1 MKTVVLIAVLFASNT
16 ALAKPEKKGSEI
28 YTNCR
33 ISQYKLICMV

>member
-1 MKTVVLIAVLFASNT
+1 MKTVVLIAVLLAANT

-33 ISQYKLICMV
+33 VEHYKLICMV